1 VSRQHDGQTIAVR
14 ATSRR
19 AAWGLADQAFSSL
32 TNFAVAAIVA
42 RSVSQQ
48 EFGVFALV
56 FATYLLA
63 LGAARAMFTVP
74 MLVRFSG
81 VDHEAWRGAA
91 RSSTGAAL
99 MAGLVAGVVCVIVWA
114 VAGTTPALLAL
125 GVTLPGLLLQDA
137 WRHAFFAKGRP
148 RSAFANDVVWAAAL
162 ATLLGMCVLLGVRSS
177 AGFLW
182 AWGAS
187 ATAAAAFGTWQSG
200 LVPEPSKARMWL
212 RAHRDLSMRQFGEF
226 AALAGSNQIVM
237 YIAGV
242 IGGAITVGALRG
254 ALVVIGPL
262 NVALQGI
269 WVVSLPE
276 FVRIR
281 KRRPEILWKV
291 AVGLSILLA
300 AAGLVYLILLETF
313 ASSVG
318 PVLVGATW
326 SNARDV
332 VLPMSLTIITTGAW
346 MGATVGLRAL
356 QENTRSLHA
365 RIATAVLVVGGGSIG
380 VFVGGTTGA
389 AWGLAWGNIAGVVIW
404 WAQVVRVR
412 RHPTVVTRPEAG
424 ASPTNPLVGEAAI

>member
-1 VSRQHDGQTIAVR
+1 VSRRHDGETVAVG

-19 AAWGLADQAFSSL
+19 AVWGLADQAFSSL

-42 RSVSQQ
+42 RSVSQH

-81 VDHEAWRGAA
+81 VDHSAWREATRG
-91 RSSTGAAL
+91 STGAAL
-99 MAGLVAGVVCVIVWA
+99 TAGIVAGVVCVIVWA
-114 VAGTTPALLAL
+114 VLGTTPALVAL

-137 WRHAFFAKGRP
+137 WRHAFFAQGRP

-162 ATLLGMCVLLGVRSS
+162 AVLLGTCVVLDIRSS
-177 AGFLW
+177 AGYLW

-200 LVPEPSKARMWL
+200 LVPAPSKAPMWL

-237 YIAGV
+237 YIAGIV
-242 IGGAITVGALRG
+242 GGAITVGALRG
-254 ALVVIGPL
+254 ALIVIGPL

-269 WVVSLPE
+269 WIVSLPE

-281 KRRPEILWKV
+281 KRRPEIFWKT
-291 AVGLSILLA
+291 AVGVSVALT
-300 AAGLVYLILLETF
+300 AAGLVYLALVETF
-313 ASSVG
+313 ATRVG
-318 PVLVGATW
+318 PILVGATW
-326 SNARDV
+326 ANARDV

-356 QENTRSLHA
+356 QENSRSLHA
-365 RIATAVLVVGGGSIG
+365 RIATAALVVGGGTIG
-380 VFVGGTTGA
+380 VFLGGTSGA

-412 RHPTVVTRPEAG
+412 RDRAVSARRGSDVATD
-424 ASPTNPLVGEAAI
+424 PLVSEAAI